1 MTSCDQTVCVYRVL
15 ITCTTKT
22 LGDRSTVEEAEK
34 RLKGE
39 DEDEKDKEQGI
50 SSNHRSEALA
60 EKSSMEEEEE
70 EEKSMDKED
79 RSSSQ
84 AAKPSASS
92 HCKFYQIIC
101 EIKLFKDVLYYSIK

>member
-1 MTSCDQTVCVYRVL
+1 M
-15 ITCTTKT
+15 
-22 LGDRSTVEEAEK
+22 
-34 RLKGE
+34 
-39 DEDEKDKEQGI
+39 
-50 SSNHRSEALA
+50 
-60 EKSSMEEEEE
+60 EEEE

-101 EIKLFKDVLYYSIK
+101 EIKLFKDVLHYSIK